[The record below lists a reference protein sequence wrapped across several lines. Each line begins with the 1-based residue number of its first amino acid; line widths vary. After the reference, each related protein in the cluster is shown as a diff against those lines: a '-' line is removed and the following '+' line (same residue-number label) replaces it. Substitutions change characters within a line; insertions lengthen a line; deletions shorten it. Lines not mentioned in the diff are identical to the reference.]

1 MLLAFTLL
9 ETTLLMLRTGAT
21 LSEIKTFTREK
32 TLTGAVAL
40 FLHDYWL
47 EPGVYNCVC

>member
-1 MLLAFTLL
+1 
-9 ETTLLMLRTGAT
+9 MLRTDAT

-40 FLHDYWL
+40 FLHAS
-47 EPGVYNCVC
+47 

>member
-1 MLLAFTLL
+1 MLLASRFSEMTV
-9 ETTLLMLRTGAT
+9 LMLRTGVT
-21 LSEIKTFTREK
+21 LLRIKTFTREK

-47 EPGVYNCVC
+47 EPGVYNGVC

>member
-1 MLLAFTLL
+1 
-9 ETTLLMLRTGAT
+9 MLRTGALLLRIT
-21 LSEIKTFTREK
+21 TFTREK

-40 FLHDYWL
+40 FLHTIWL

>member
-1 MLLAFTLL
+1 MLLALVFS
-9 ETTLLMLRTGAT
+9 ETELSMLRTGAT
-21 LSEIKTFTREK
+21 LSEIKTFPREK
-32 TLTGAVAL
+32 TLTGAGAS